1 MITLPATT
9 GTAVK
14 HCVLVKMTVNT
25 GTYTI
30 ANTYGPITVGG
41 TTYTGLGHFLGFAEI
56 QDDLQ
61 ATNNSLGMSLS
72 GIPKDPGEAGLGTWS
87 SYVSLILNTPLK
99 GSRVQIYRAF
109 INDDWTISSDNVS
122 LRYDG
127 YVSNF
132 TISDTED
139 LQNRTESYTCLL
151 NLSSV
156 HAILEKQISGR
167 RTNPTD
173 QKALYTGDTSFDR
186 VPGLINAQ
194 FDFGK
199 PVSSNGGTGGGAG
212 SGEPPQEIG
221 GQEFQTG
228 M

>member
-9 GTAVK
+9 ETSVK
-14 HCVLVKMTVNT
+14 HCVLIKMTVNT

-41 TTYTGLGHFLGFAEI
+41 TTYLGLGHFLGFAEI

-61 ATNNSLGMSLS
+61 ATNNSLQMSVS
-72 GIPKDPGEAGLGTWS
+72 GIPKDPGEAGLGTYS

-99 GSRVQIYRAF
+99 GSRVEIYRAF
-109 INDDWTISSDNVS
+109 IDPDFTINPDNVS

-132 TISDTED
+132 TISDNQD
-139 LQNRTESYTCLL
+139 LQSRTESYTCLL
-151 NLSSV
+151 TLSSI
-156 HAILEKQISGR
+156 HAILERQIAGR

-173 QKALYTGDTSFDR
+173 QKALYAGDTSFDR
-186 VPGLINAQ
+186 VPGLVNTQ

-199 PVSSNGGTGGGAG
+199 PVSSAGGTGGGQG
-212 SGEPPQEIG
+212 SGPPPQDYNDIRDAG
-221 GQEFQTG
+221 
-228 M
+228 